1 MLCQLDG
8 SLTAKLNNAGVGL
21 FGRDDVVHALG
32 VQRVEIQA
40 VAGVEV
46 GGDRL
51 GVVVDEDSLTAVLLE
66 GPDAVDRAVV
76 ELDALTDAD
85 GAGTED
91 EDFLFL
97 GLALL
102 SGLGLLLRDELGGF
116 VVAS

>member
-21 FGRDDVVHALG
+21 LGRDDVVHALG

-51 GVVVDEDSLTAVLLE
+51 GVVVDQDSLTAVLLE

-85 GAGTED
+85 GWR
-91 EDFLFL
+91 FSL
-97 GLALL
+97 
-102 SGLGLLLRDELGGF
+102 
-116 VVAS
+116 

>member
-21 FGRDDVVHALG
+21 SVAMMLSTALG

-102 SGLGLLLRDELGGF
+102 GGLGLLLRDELGGF